1 MASSIK
7 TKAATELTP
16 AMRQYQDAK
25 QSHSD
30 AILFFRM
37 GDFYEMFY
45 EDALTASRVLEITL
59 TSRSKDSAGNPIPM
73 CGIPHHAST
82 AYITKL
88 VKRGYRVAICEQI
101 SDSQKSK
108 KKSTSKAPLP
118 REVVRVVSPGTLTD
132 DDYLDEREKTFIA
145 SLSVQPGKHPRIDK
159 KDGGKHMLYG
169 VSLVDLSTGE
179 FTASEF
185 TRNSGRQTVLDEL
198 SILAPK
204 EIIQSDRF
212 VIRDDLPELSSLQT
226 QFTKIDAHHFT
237 DDQAHSLLCEHLEV
251 PSLNGSSL
259 YGHPAAISA
268 CGALVHYLTNTQKVE
283 LNHLRSISFQM
294 HVDHVL
300 IDSTTFRHL
309 EILSSTDGD
318 KKRSLLAELDST
330 RTPMGARLLRSWL
343 QRPLNKKEL
352 IQNRLD
358 AVEELAFLTMER
370 LKLKDVLSSVHD
382 LERLTARIV
391 LGSASPRDLVALARS
406 IRMIPE
412 IKQLLQECK
421 SPLLISLLA
430 ELDELRDVR
439 ENIDQTLVDEPPLL
453 IRDGGAIRGGL
464 NTELDD
470 CRALSTNAKDSISVM
485 ETTEKER
492 TGISSLKIRYNRVF
506 GYFIEI
512 SKSNLHLIP
521 DDYHRKQT
529 IANGER
535 FITPELKAYESKAL
549 TAEERSLELE
559 SMIFET
565 LKSDT
570 SQESARIQQSAKA
583 IAALD
588 VLRSLSD
595 AATTLNYTKP
605 HIHEE
610 FALDITEGRH
620 PVVERHAADSFVPN
634 DVSFDEESQ
643 QLLIITGPNMGG
655 KSTFLRQTA
664 LITLLAH
671 IGSFVPAKQSKIP
684 IIDKLFARVGASDSI
699 TTGQSTFMLEMQ
711 ETARILKT
719 ASSRSLVLLDEIGRG
734 TATFDGLSLAWAV
747 AEHLST
753 DSRARPKTMFATHY
767 HELTDLAEA
776 IPTISNFHVLARE
789 WNDEIV
795 FLRRIE
801 RGRSDLS
808 YGIQVARLAG
818 LPLETL
824 KRAKEILTGLETDE
838 LSRGA
843 RSSFSDIPPDSNA
856 QPGLFQST
864 PVGQQALER
873 IRRTNLDRLTPL
885 EALTLLAEIKDEIT
899 DTD

>member
-1 MASSIK
+1 MASSIEE
-7 TKAATELTP
+7 KAASKLTP
-16 AMRQYQDAK
+16 AMRQYFDAK
-25 QSHSD
+25 QAHSD

-59 TSRSKDSAGNPIPM
+59 TSRSKDGSGNPIPM
-73 CGIPHHAST
+73 CGVPHHASA
-82 AYITKL
+82 AYITRL

-101 SDSQKSK
+101 SVPQQSEKNISK
-108 KKSTSKAPLP
+108 KTLLP

-132 DDYLDEREKTFIA
+132 VDYLDEKEKTLIA
-145 SLSVQPGKHPRIDK
+145 SLFVHSDIRQDSKRKNPNKNTF
-159 KDGGKHMLYG
+159 YG

-185 TRNSGRQTVLDEL
+185 EGESGRQTIIDEL
-198 SILAPK
+198 SILTPK
-204 EIIQSDRF
+204 EIIQSDRLI
-212 VIRDDLPELSSLQT
+212 VLDDFPELSTLQT
-226 QFTKIDAHHFT
+226 QFTKIDAHFFT
-237 DDQAHSLLCEHLEV
+237 EDQAQNLLCEHLQV
-251 PSLNGSSL
+251 PSLDGSSL
-259 YGHPAAISA
+259 YGHPAAINA
-268 CGALVHYLTNTQKVE
+268 CGALVHYLTSTQKVE
-283 LNHLRSISFQM
+283 LNHLRNIAFQM

-318 KKRSLLAELDST
+318 KKRSLLAELDNT
-330 RTPMGARLLRSWL
+330 RTPMGARLLRAWL

-358 AVEELAFLTMER
+358 SVEELAFLTLER
-370 LKLKDVLSSVHD
+370 LELKDLLSSVHD
-382 LERLTARIV
+382 LERLSARIV
-391 LGSASPRDLVALARS
+391 LGSASPRDLVALSKS
-406 IRMIPE
+406 IRIIPKVRQ
-412 IKQLLQECK
+412 ILRDCK
-421 SPLLISLLA
+421 SPLIISLLA
-430 ELDELRDVR
+430 ELDDLQDVR
-439 ENIDQTLVDEPPLL
+439 QNIETTLVDDPPLL
-453 IRDGGAIRGGL
+453 IREGGSIRGGF
-464 NTELDD
+464 NSELDE
-470 CRALSTNAKDSISVM
+470 CRALTSNAKESISSM
-485 ETTEKER
+485 EATEKER

-512 SKSNLHLIP
+512 SKSNLHLVP

-559 SMIFET
+559 GAIFET
-565 LKSDT
+565 LKTAT
-570 SQESARIQQSAKA
+570 SNESSRIQRSAKA
-583 IAALD
+583 IANLD

-610 FALDITEGRH
+610 FSLEISEGRH
-620 PVVERHAADSFVPN
+620 PVVEKHAADSFVPN
-634 DVSFDEESQ
+634 DVSFDVDSQ

-747 AEHLST
+747 AEHLATNSH
-753 DSRARPKTMFATHY
+753 ARPKTMFATHY
-767 HELTDLAEA
+767 HELTELADA

-789 WNDEIV
+789 WNDQIV

-801 RGRSDLS
+801 PGRSDRS

-818 LPLETL
+818 LPMETL
-824 KRAKEILTGLETDE
+824 ERAKEILTGLETDE

-843 RSSFSDIPPDSNA
+843 RPSFNASTPDSNN
-856 QPGLFQST
+856 QQGLFQST
-864 PVGQQALER
+864 LVGQQALER
-873 IRRTNLDRLTPL
+873 IRRTNLDQLTPL
-885 EALTLLAEIKDEIT
+885 DALTLLSEIKDEIK
-899 DTD
+899 DID